1 VSGNP
6 EDSRLGDDPLLDAS
20 TLPHGAPR
28 FNRIASGDFRG
39 AFDRGMVEELAEVER
54 IATDPEPPTFAN
66 TLEALERSGQRLRH
80 ASRIFTVL
88 LSTTSDATLEAID
101 AEYASKLA
109 AHRDAIALDPRLF
122 ARVRSIHDRRA
133 SLELEPEQRRLVERI
148 YTGFTR
154 SGALL
159 DDADKAAL
167 RLINT
172 ELSDLVST
180 YRRRLL
186 NGTNAAAL
194 VVDDASTLEGLT
206 AEDLAAAAAA
216 AKSRGLDGRWVL
228 PLQNTT
234 QQPALASL
242 RRRAMRE
249 RLFHASIS
257 RNAGGEHDTT
267 ALVTRMAQLRAE
279 RARLLGFPT
288 HAALVLDDEAASTPG
303 NALALM
309 KRLVAPATARTREEA
324 RRLEARMREDN
335 DREAVL
341 EPWDWPFYAE
351 QVRKT
356 DFDIDEAEVR
366 QFFELERVVRDGVFF
381 AATSLY
387 GITFRERPDLPVY
400 HPDVRAFE
408 VLESDGRS
416 IGLVYFDLFAR
427 PSKRGGAW
435 MNALSVQSH
444 LLGTTPVVTNVANLA
459 KPSPGN
465 PALLTTAEV
474 NMLFHEFGHALHGL
488 FSNVR
493 YATLAG
499 TAVPRDFVEL
509 PSQFNEHWA
518 TEPQVFARYARHYR
532 TGEPMPAALKQRI
545 DRARLFNAGYAISEV
560 LAAVFLDFEW
570 HQLAAGD
577 VPADVAA
584 FEAAALASHG
594 LADREVP
601 PRYRTPYFA
610 HIWMLGYAAGYYSY
624 LWSAVLDNDAYYWFR
639 EHGGMTRANGQ
650 RFRDCVLSRG
660 RTGEA
665 AELYRQFRGR
675 DASIEPLLAERGL
688 TSPNGDLAPPKPD

>member
-1 VSGNP
+1 M
-6 EDSRLGDDPLLDAS
+6 DSTTSLQPHHAAPGDDPVLDVS

-28 FNRIASGDFRG
+28 FDRIASGDFRG
-39 AFDRGMVEELAEVER
+39 AFDRAMAEELAEIER
-54 IATDPEPPTFAN
+54 IATDPDAPTFGN
-66 TLEALERSGQRLRH
+66 TLEALERSGLRLRQ
-80 ASRIFTVL
+80 ATRIFAVL

-101 AEYASKLA
+101 TEYASKLA

-122 ARVRSIHDRRA
+122 ARVRAIHDRRENLA
-133 SLELEPEQRRLVERI
+133 PGAEQRRLIERV
-148 YTGFTR
+148 YSGFTR

-159 DDADKAAL
+159 NDADKTTL
-167 RLINT
+167 RSINT

-180 YRRRLL
+180 FRRRLL
-186 NGTNAAAL
+186 AGNNAAAL
-194 VVDDASTLEGLT
+194 VVDDQSMLDGLT
-206 AEDLAAAAAA
+206 AEDIAAAAAGA
-216 AKSRGLDGRWVL
+216 ASRGLDGKWVL

-234 QQPALASL
+234 QQPVLASL
-242 RRRAMRE
+242 RRRAMRK

-257 RNAGGEHDTT
+257 RNAGGENDTT
-267 ALVTRMAQLRAE
+267 ALVTRIARLRAE

-288 HAALVLDDEAASTPG
+288 HAALVLDDEGASNPD

-309 KRLVAPATARTREEA
+309 KRLVAPAAARTREEA
-324 RRLEARMREDN
+324 SRLQARMREAD
-335 DREAVL
+335 DPTGVL

-356 DFDIDEAEVR
+356 DYDIDEAEVR
-366 QFFELERVVRDGVFF
+366 QYFELERVLRDGVFF

-387 GITFRERPDLPVY
+387 GIAFRERPDLPVY
-400 HPDVRAFE
+400 HPDVRVFE
-408 VLESDGRS
+408 VLEPDGRS

-465 PALLTTAEV
+465 PALLTATEV
-474 NMLFHEFGHALHGL
+474 TTLFHEFGHALHGL

-518 TEPQVFARYARHYR
+518 TEPAVFERYARHYR
-532 TGEPMPAALKQRI
+532 TGEPMPAALKERI

-570 HQLAAGD
+570 HQLAADG
-577 VPADVAA
+577 VPDDVAG
-584 FEAAALASHG
+584 FESAALERHG
-594 LADREVP
+594 MADREVP

-639 EHGGMTRANGQ
+639 ENGGMTRANGQ

-665 AELYRQFRGR
+665 AELYREFRGR
-675 DASIEPLLAERGL
+675 DAAIEPLLAERGL
-688 TSPNGDLAPPKPD
+688 TA

>member
-1 VSGNP
+1 MPGH
-6 EDSRLGDDPLLDAS
+6 DPLLDPS

-28 FNRIASGDFRG
+28 FDQIASGDFRD
-39 AFDRGMVEELAEVER
+39 AFDRGMAEELGEIDA
-54 IATDPEPPTFAN
+54 IATSPEPPTFAN
-66 TLEALERSGQRLRH
+66 TLEALERSGQRLRR
-80 ASRIFTVL
+80 ANRIFTVL
-88 LSTTSDATLEAID
+88 LSSSSDATLEAID

-122 ARVRSIHDRRA
+122 ARVRSIYDRRD
-133 SLELEPEQRRLVERI
+133 SLALDTEQRRLVERV
-148 YTGFTR
+148 YVAFTR

-159 DDADKAAL
+159 NDADKTTL
-167 RLINT
+167 RSINT

-186 NGTNAAAL
+186 AENNAGAL
-194 VVDDASTLEGLT
+194 VVDDESMLDGLT
-206 AEDLAAAAAA
+206 AEDVAAASAAA
-216 AKSRGLDGRWVL
+216 RSRGLEGKWVL

-242 RRRAMRE
+242 RRRAVRE
-249 RLFHASIS
+249 RLFRASVA
-257 RNAGGEHDTT
+257 RNAGGDNDTT
-267 ALVTRMAQLRAE
+267 GLVTRIAQLRAA
-279 RARLLGFPT
+279 RARLLGFST
-288 HAALVLDDEAASTPG
+288 HAALVLDDEAAATPG

-309 KRLVAPATARTREEA
+309 RQLVAPATARTREEA
-324 RRLEARMREDN
+324 SRLQARMRE
-335 DREAVL
+335 EGEPAGVL

-356 DFDIDEAEVR
+356 DYDIDEAEVR
-366 QFFELERVVRDGVFF
+366 QYFELERVLRDGVFF

-387 GITFRERPDLPVY
+387 GVTFRERPDLPVF
-400 HPDVRAFE
+400 HPDIRVFE
-408 VLESDGRS
+408 VIEPDDTS

-465 PALLTTAEV
+465 PALLTATEV
-474 NMLFHEFGHALHGL
+474 TTLFHEFGHALHGL
-488 FSNVR
+488 FSKVR
-493 YATLAG
+493 YGTLAG

-518 TEPQVFARYARHYR
+518 TEPAVFDRYARHYR
-532 TGEPMPAALKQRI
+532 TGEPMPAALKERI
-545 DRARLFNAGYAISEV
+545 DRARFFNAGFAMSEV

-570 HQLAAGD
+570 HQLDSDTA
-577 VPADVAA
+577 PPDVAG
-584 FEAAALASHG
+584 FEAAALARHG
-594 LADREVP
+594 LAEPEVP

-639 EHGGMTRANGQ
+639 ENGGMTRANGQ
-650 RFRDCVLSRG
+650 RFRDFVLSRG
-660 RTGEA
+660 RTQEA

-675 DASIEPLLAERGL
+675 DASVEPLLAERGL
-688 TSPNGDLAPPKPD
+688 NQH

>member
-1 VSGNP
+1 MLDVSP
-6 EDSRLGDDPLLDAS
+6 
-20 TLPHGAPR
+20 LPHGAPR
-28 FNRIASGDFRG
+28 FDRIASGDFRG
-39 AFDRGMVEELAEVER
+39 AFDRGMTEELAEVGR
-54 IATDPEPPTFAN
+54 IAADADPPTFAN
-66 TLEALERSGQRLRH
+66 TLEALERSGQRLRQ
-80 ASRIFTVL
+80 ANRIFTVL
-88 LSTTSDATLEAID
+88 LSTTSDTTLEAID
-101 AEYASKLA
+101 TEYASRLA

-122 ARVRSIHDRRA
+122 ARVRSVYDRRE
-133 SLELEPEQRRLVERI
+133 SLAPGAEERRLVERV
-148 YTGFTR
+148 YTRFTR

-159 DDADKAAL
+159 NDTDKAAL

-172 ELSDLVST
+172 ELSDLVSS

-186 NGTNAAAL
+186 AGTNAAAL
-194 VVDDASTLEGLT
+194 VFDDQSMLDGLT
-206 AEDLAAAAAA
+206 AADIAAAAADA
-216 AKSRGLDGRWVL
+216 ASRGLEGKWVL
-228 PLQNTT
+228 SLQNTT

-242 RRRAMRE
+242 RRREVRE
-249 RLFHASIS
+249 RLFRASIS

-267 ALVTRMAQLRAE
+267 PLVTRIAQLRAD
-279 RARLLGFPT
+279 RARLLGFAT
-288 HAALVLDDEAASTPG
+288 HAALVLDDEGASTPD

-309 KRLVAPATARTREEA
+309 KRLVPPATARTRGEA
-324 RRLEARMREDN
+324 ERLQARMREKDH
-335 DREAVL
+335 RAGVL

-356 DFDIDEAEVR
+356 DYDLDEAEVR
-366 QFFELERVVRDGVFF
+366 QYFELERVLRDGVLF

-400 HPDVRAFE
+400 HPEVRVFE
-408 VLESDGRS
+408 VLEPDGTS

-435 MNALSVQSH
+435 MNELSVQSH

-465 PALLTTAEV
+465 PALLTPTEV
-474 NMLFHEFGHALHGL
+474 TTLFHEFGHALHGL

-518 TEPQVFARYARHYR
+518 TEPAVFERYARHYR
-532 TGEPMPAALKQRI
+532 TGEPMPAALKERI

-570 HQLAAGD
+570 HQLAAGRVLD
-577 VPADVAA
+577 DVAG
-584 FEAAALASHG
+584 FEAAALERHG
-594 LADREVP
+594 MADRTVP

-650 RFRDCVLSRG
+650 RFRECVLSRG
-660 RTGEA
+660 RTAEA
-665 AELYRQFRGR
+665 AELYRRFRGR
-675 DASIEPLLAERGL
+675 DAAIEPLLAERGL
-688 TSPNGDLAPPKPD
+688 IS